1 MKKEFTKQEIIDK
14 RGCYSLEQVG
24 NLSFINN
31 DIISIETII
40 NSEIPLKDK
49 RWFIF
54 KNCEL
59 TIENKK
65 ELALKLAWCVLPIY
79 ENKYPNDLRVRDC
92 LQAIN
97 DFNDKKITIDELREK
112 RNAASAAYA
121 DAYATAVDAAVDA
134 VDAVD
139 AAYYAT
145 ASAAVDAAYATASAY
160 YAVDAASSAQL
171 SYTQK
176 IINIFLDFF

>member
-14 RGCYSLEQVG
+14 KGCYSLEKVNQ
-24 NLSFINN
+24 LSFINN

-49 RWFIF
+49 RWFIWN
-54 KNCEL
+54 NCEI
-59 TIENKK
+59 TIDNKK

-79 ENKYPNDLRVRDC
+79 ENKYPNDLRVREC

-97 DFNDKKITIDELREK
+97 DFNAKLIMIDELIEK
-112 RNAASAAYA
+112 RKAAYA
-121 DAYATAVDAAVDA
+121 ADAAAADA
-134 VDAVD
+134 
-139 AAYYAT
+139 
-145 ASAAVDAAYATASAY
+145 AAYAAY
-160 YAVDAASSAQL
+160 AAAADAAAYAAYAADAAAYAADAAADAAAYAADAK

-176 IINIFLDFF
+176 IINIFLDFFKI